1 MSLKAVLF
9 DFNGVIINDEP
20 IHLQLI
26 DEILIQEN
34 LQPQRVDERQ
44 ASLGRSDR
52 ACFQQLFANRGR
64 VVSEKYL
71 TELLHRKAQAYV
83 LELEKIEKLPLYP
96 GLEDLIYQVRS
107 RSVSKEDSRN
117 LKLGLVSGA
126 IRKEIEL
133 VLSRANLAEHFQ
145 IIVAGDDITTSK
157 PEPDGY
163 LLAVKRLNQ
172 EYSELNLQPQECLA
186 IEDTPAGVQAAKRAQ
201 MQVVGVAN
209 TYPFHMLQRYC
220 NWTVDYLSDLELE
233 RVQEVFSQK
242 EFQPTVSEC

>member
-34 LQPQRVDERQ
+34 LQPQKVSERQ

-52 ACFQQLFANRGR
+52 ACFQQLLANRGR
-64 VVSEKYL
+64 VGDENYL
-71 TELLHRKAQAYV
+71 TQLLYRKAEAYV
-83 LELEKIEKLPLYP
+83 VELGKIEKLPLYP
-96 GLEDLIYQVRS
+96 GVEDLIYQVR
-107 RSVSKEDSRN
+107 SRN

-133 VLSRANLAEHFQ
+133 VLDRAKLAQHFK

-163 LLAVKRLNQ
+163 LLAVKRLNK
-172 EYSELNLQPQECLA
+172 EYPELNLQPHECLA
-186 IEDTPAGVQAAKRAQ
+186 IEDTPAGIAAAKRSQ

-209 TYPFHMLQRYC
+209 TYPFHMLQRCC
-220 NWTVDYLSDLELE
+220 NWTVDYLSELELE
-233 RVQEVFSQK
+233 RVQKIYSQK
-242 EFQPTVSEC
+242 QPQPSATEC